1 MPPVSRPS
9 SLFLPALCPR
19 LHETRL
25 AAQENILMG
34 AVGAISLALAFKYPS
49 WAGWSFFLIGPGLAL
64 HGSIYGKRVRALAE
78 KLGVG

>member
-1 MPPVSRPS
+1 
-9 SLFLPALCPR
+9 
-19 LHETRL
+19 
-25 AAQENILMG
+25 MG